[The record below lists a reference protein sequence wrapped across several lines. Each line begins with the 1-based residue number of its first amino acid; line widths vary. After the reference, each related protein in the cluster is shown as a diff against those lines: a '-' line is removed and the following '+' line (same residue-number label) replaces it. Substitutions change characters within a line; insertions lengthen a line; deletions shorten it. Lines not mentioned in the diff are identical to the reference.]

1 MRHKMNQSKL
11 GMPTDARL
19 ALVRNQVAA
28 LFEHGYLNTTLPRA
42 KAVQSL
48 AERLITRAKRGDL
61 GSIRQCAMVLPTKH
75 NLRALLRQVA
85 PAMGDV
91 TSGYTIVDKLGYRRG
106 DGALLVRL
114 SLRRFQAVD
123 QEAELAAKRAA
134 RAAAAKANPAK
145 AAAKAK
151 K

>member
-61 GSIRQCAMVLPTKH
+61 SSIRECAKVLPTLT

-85 PAMGDV
+85 PAMSDV
-91 TSGYTIVDKLGYRRG
+91 SSGYTIVDKLGIRRG
-106 DGALLVRL
+106 DGALLARL
-114 SLRRFQAVD
+114 SLRRFQAV
-123 QEAELAAKRAA
+123 EPAPAKDDVKK
-134 RAAAAKANPAK
+134 AAKAASK
-145 AAAKAK
+145 AAVKAK